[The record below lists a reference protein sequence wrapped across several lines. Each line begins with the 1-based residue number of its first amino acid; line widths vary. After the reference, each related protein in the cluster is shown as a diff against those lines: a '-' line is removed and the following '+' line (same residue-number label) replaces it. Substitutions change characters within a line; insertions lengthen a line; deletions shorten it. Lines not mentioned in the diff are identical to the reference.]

1 MLSTSKLKAASEIWR
16 GTIIINPIKLRI
28 MEIRFRIPM
37 AAIYCAAVIFVLSL
51 CGVCISQKVENE
63 RLERELREARAEI
76 DNLQDEREQ
85 HADYKP
91 LECVMYKRLGD

>member
-1 MLSTSKLKAASEIWR
+1 
-16 GTIIINPIKLRI
+16 

-63 RLERELREARAEI
+63 RLERELSDSRNEVRKLE
-76 DNLQDEREQ
+76 NERKQYTGHNSLQCVVQ
-85 HADYKP
+85 YK
-91 LECVMYKRLGD
+91 LSE

>member
-1 MLSTSKLKAASEIWR
+1 
-16 GTIIINPIKLRI
+16 

-63 RLERELREARAEI
+63 RLERELSDSRKELRKLE
-76 DNLQDEREQ
+76 NERKQYTEHKSLQCVVQ
-85 HADYKP
+85 YK
-91 LECVMYKRLGD
+91 LSE

>member
-1 MLSTSKLKAASEIWR
+1 
-16 GTIIINPIKLRI
+16 

-63 RLERELREARAEI
+63 RLERELSDSRNEVRKLE
-76 DNLQDEREQ
+76 NEREQ
-85 HADYKP
+85 YTDRKSLQCVVQYKLP
-91 LECVMYKRLGD
+91 E

>member
-1 MLSTSKLKAASEIWR
+1 
-16 GTIIINPIKLRI
+16 

-63 RLERELREARAEI
+63 RLERELSDSRKEVRKLE
-76 DNLQDEREQ
+76 DERKQ
-85 HADYKP
+85 YTDRKSLQCVVQYKLP
-91 LECVMYKRLGD
+91 E

>member
-1 MLSTSKLKAASEIWR
+1 
-16 GTIIINPIKLRI
+16 

-37 AAIYCAAVIFVLSL
+37 GAIYCAVVVCVMLL
-51 CGVCISQKVENE
+51 GGVCISQKVENE

-76 DNLQDEREQ
+76 DKLQDEREH

-91 LECVMYKRLGD
+91 LECEMFKRLGD

>member
-1 MLSTSKLKAASEIWR
+1 
-16 GTIIINPIKLRI
+16 

-51 CGVCISQKVENE
+51 CGVCMSQKVENE
-63 RLERELREARAEI
+63 RLERELSENRKKIRELE
-76 DNLQDEREQ
+76 DEREQ

-91 LECVMYKRLGD
+91 LQCVQYKQLD

>member
-1 MLSTSKLKAASEIWR
+1 
-16 GTIIINPIKLRI
+16 

-51 CGVCISQKVENE
+51 CGVCISQNAKNE

-76 DNLQDEREQ
+76 NKLQDEREQ

-91 LECVMYKRLGD
+91 LQCVQYKQLD

>member
-1 MLSTSKLKAASEIWR
+1 
-16 GTIIINPIKLRI
+16 

-51 CGVCISQKVENE
+51 CGVCMSQKVENE
-63 RLERELREARAEI
+63 RLERDLSVSRARINE
-76 DNLQDEREQ
+76 LQDEREQ

-91 LECVMYKRLGD
+91 LECEMYKRLGD

>member
-1 MLSTSKLKAASEIWR
+1 
-16 GTIIINPIKLRI
+16 

-37 AAIYCAAVIFVLSL
+37 GAIYCAVVVCVMLL
-51 CGVCISQKVENE
+51 GGVCISQKVENE

-76 DNLQDEREQ
+76 DKLQDEREQ

-91 LECVMYKRLGD
+91 LECEMYKRLGD